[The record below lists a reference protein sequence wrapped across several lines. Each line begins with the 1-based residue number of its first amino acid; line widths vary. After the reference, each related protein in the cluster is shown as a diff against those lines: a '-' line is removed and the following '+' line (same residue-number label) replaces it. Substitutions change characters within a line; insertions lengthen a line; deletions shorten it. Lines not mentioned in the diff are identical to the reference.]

1 MAGTQ
6 TIGNENVLTAR
17 TGAAARMRAMHTL
30 DQTSRTPPARRASA
44 IFVTRLLAI
53 ALLAAAP
60 LAPAE
65 VSSTP
70 IRQPTVMVSASV
82 ARAEA
87 SAQRIEQLGERLVRE
102 FGVTGM
108 GISIVHGDQVLL
120 ERGFGLT
127 QVGRSEQVDA
137 NTAFRL
143 ASLSK
148 AFAGTLAALL
158 VQEGALSWDTR
169 VVDHLPAFTLA
180 RADTALGTTAADLLS
195 HTVGLG
201 FHTYDRELE
210 ADQPYP
216 VLASRLSEAPML
228 CAEGGCYAYQNV
240 AFSLIGDL
248 AFAVTGDFFDHL
260 VAKKIF
266 HPLGMFDATYGRE
279 GLESSATWARPHV
292 MRSGRF
298 VALRAKENYYRV
310 SPAAGVN
317 ASTRD
322 MSRWLQAQMGREPE
336 VLPPQVLEAVQ
347 TPRVETPSEMRS
359 VPWRQ
364 ARLRAAHYG
373 LGWRIYD
380 YAGEKLV
387 FHGGAVQ
394 GYRTLIAFLPEHGFG
409 IAVLANCEC
418 RLPSQLMP
426 TALDAFL
433 GLDSRDWLQLD
444 RQPRTR
450 RR

>member
-1 MAGTQ
+1 
-6 TIGNENVLTAR
+6 
-17 TGAAARMRAMHTL
+17 
-30 DQTSRTPPARRASA
+30 
-44 IFVTRLLAI
+44 
-53 ALLAAAP
+53 
-60 LAPAE
+60 
-65 VSSTP
+65 
-70 IRQPTVMVSASV
+70 
-82 ARAEA
+82 
-87 SAQRIEQLGERLVRE
+87 
-102 FGVTGM
+102 M
-108 GISIVHGDQVLL
+108 GISIVHGDTVLL
-120 ERGFGLT
+120 ERGFGVT
-127 QVGRSEQVDA
+127 QAGRSEQVDA

-148 AFAGTLAALL
+148 AFAGTLAAQL
-158 VQEGALSWDTR
+158 VEEGALRWDTR

-180 RADTALGTTAADLLS
+180 RADTALSTTAADLLS

-228 CAEGGCYAYQNV
+228 CAEGGCYAYQNI

-279 GLESSATWARPHV
+279 GLEASATWARPHV
-292 MRSGRF
+292 MSGGRF
-298 VALRAKENYYRV
+298 VALRPKENYYRV
-310 SPAAGVN
+310 PPAAGVN
-317 ASTRD
+317 ASARD
-322 MSRWLQAQMGREPE
+322 MSQWLQAQMGRHPE
-336 VLPPQVLEAVQ
+336 VLTPSVLEAIQ
-347 TPRVETPSEMRS
+347 TPRVETPNELRA

-364 ARLRAAHYG
+364 ARLRSAHYG

-426 TALDAFL
+426 TAIDGFLALDQ
-433 GLDSRDWLQLD
+433 RDWMQLD
-444 RQPRTR
+444 RQPRVR